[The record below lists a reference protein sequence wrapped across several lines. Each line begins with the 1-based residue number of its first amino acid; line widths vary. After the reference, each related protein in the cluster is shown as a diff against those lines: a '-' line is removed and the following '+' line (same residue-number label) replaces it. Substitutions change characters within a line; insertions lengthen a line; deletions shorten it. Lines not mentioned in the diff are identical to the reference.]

1 MDNEIDIKY
10 INSHDGNDRV
20 VGPNYSN
27 SKAYV
32 ALSEYERL
40 QEEYERL
47 QEEYERLQE
56 ENERNQEAASNY
68 KYQCMVHEECRRDLE
83 EKYAQAIREKEKWE
97 QVADRQDAAITKLKA
112 RLNEAE
118 GE

>member
-32 ALSEYERL
+32 ALS
-40 QEEYERL
+40 EYERL

>member
-1 MDNEIDIKY
+1 MNDDIIY
-10 INSHDGNDRV
+10 VNNHDGEARL
-20 VGPNYSN
+20 VGENYPNST
-27 SKAYV
+27 AYI
-32 ALSEYERL
+32 AMSEYEK
-40 QEEYERL
+40 
-47 QEEYERLQE
+47 LQE
-56 ENERNQEAASNY
+56 ENEKNQEAASNY

>member
-20 VGPNYSN
+20 VGPNYPN

-40 QEEYERL
+40 QEEND
-47 QEEYERLQE
+47 RLQE

-97 QVADRQDAAITKLKA
+97 QVADRQDAAITELKA

>member
-20 VGPNYSN
+20 VGPNYPN

-40 QEEYERL
+40 QEEND
-47 QEEYERLQE
+47 RLQE

>member
-20 VGPNYSN
+20 VGPNYPN

-40 QEEYERL
+40 QEEYEK
-47 QEEYERLQE
+47 LQE
-56 ENERNQEAASNY
+56 ENEKNQEAASNY